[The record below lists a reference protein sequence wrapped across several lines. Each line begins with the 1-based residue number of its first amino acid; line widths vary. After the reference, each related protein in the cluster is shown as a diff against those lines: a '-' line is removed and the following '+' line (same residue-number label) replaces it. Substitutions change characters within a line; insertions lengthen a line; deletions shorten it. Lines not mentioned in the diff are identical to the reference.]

1 MPYTNSTKVIAAG
14 GGGVGK
20 RGWAKYIKKIFVQG
34 KILWKKLRTPSSP
47 REYS

>member
-14 GGGVGK
+14 GGWGWGRGGR

-34 KILWKKLRTPSSP
+34 KIL
-47 REYS
+47 